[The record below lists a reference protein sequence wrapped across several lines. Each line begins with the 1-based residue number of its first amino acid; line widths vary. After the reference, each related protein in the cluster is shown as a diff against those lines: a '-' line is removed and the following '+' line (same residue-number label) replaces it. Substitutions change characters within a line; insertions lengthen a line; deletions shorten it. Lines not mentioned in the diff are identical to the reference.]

1 MEDSYLDI
9 LKDWEIRVADPA
21 VYESIDVLF
30 PEFAFRRV
38 QRGSERDHWASRYKM
53 DLTLPRVKNAE
64 KTVVYRSEMRFRE
77 QGNWPAGISV
87 MDKIIQDQGLSSVYE
102 AYRYVASRLVLDM
115 PRPDSKEV
123 AEAVSRQ
130 QRLASLQQR
139 KRQELQLGLRLDLR
153 RLQRRRALVKRL
165 RPFQRPFLRR
175 LWRRTL
181 GRRRFLPRQRR
192 RTPQVE
198 PVSGASLLKADFI
211 APWWRSKSF
220 DG

>member
-9 LKDWEIRVADPA
+9 LKDWETRVADPA

-87 MDKIIQDQGLSSVYE
+87 MDKIIHDQGLSSVYE
-102 AYRYVASRLVLDM
+102 AYKYVASKLVLDM
-115 PRPDSKEV
+115 PRPDSKDV

-130 QRLASLQQR
+130 QRLASL
-139 KRQELQLGLRLDLR
+139 LDT
-153 RLQRRRALVKRL
+153 LVDYFCWNL
-165 RPFQRPFLRR
+165 EFSQSH
-175 LWRRTL
+175 
-181 GRRRFLPRQRR
+181 
-192 RTPQVE
+192 V
-198 PVSGASLLKADFI
+198 
-211 APWWRSKSF
+211 
-220 DG
+220 